1 MSSSDPVTL
10 ARDTTTTAGTL
21 RGAAVLAVLCVLA
34 SVSVAIDGF
43 RWGLGNNALQ
53 APILQRAVD
62 PTLFPGDPFIATL
75 DKYTSAVWWLLAQ
88 VGHALEIR
96 EWEPIIFA
104 LHLVSRVLFLGGL
117 HALIGVYVRD
127 RRVLLACV
135 AVLALGASLRGPSVV
150 GVHGLMGRVPD
161 HTALATAVGLFA
173 IAAALRARHVVA
185 AVFAALAFDINAFV
199 GVWLVPVV
207 VVTLYATRSEL
218 RGAGRAW
225 FTAAASYGMLTAP
238 VAAWVFSAVAAP
250 SAATAP
256 PLDYRA
262 FLYEYFP
269 KHFFIDSAARDDLQ
283 LLATI
288 VLVGVVGVLT
298 LGPAVR
304 GLRACYAAWIGMFLL
319 GAAAPYLTSSPSV
332 LNLHLLRM
340 DGFLMI
346 LAAVVA
352 ATVAAVL
359 IDARQAAPGSLA
371 VAVGTLSGLATGFW
385 WLTLA
390 GVGAAAAILP
400 DRSRPVRWLAFAA
413 LGASAVSVL
422 LLSDHVS
429 GNRGMTIVSALALVG
444 TFLVT
449 GAPAAA
455 AFALAAV
462 CSRTQQPKAVAVS
475 LVALAV
481 SVVPL
486 SDASRRRGLA
496 YVLLLAAGL
505 LGVMRAS
512 MLEHRLMIGFV
523 IVALAA
529 ELLVRR
535 VDLARL
541 GALRIG
547 RFGYAGLVGLV
558 ALGALAELRRPGPRD
573 PLEAQI
579 GSWRELQEWAKSN
592 TRIDDVFAVPDW
604 PDGFGVWSER
614 SIWVNWK
621 HGAAVMWDPAY
632 HPVYQER
639 RRLQKETAD
648 PLAFAQATGVCFAVA
663 NIHAPRETFPRFDV
677 LAAGL
682 PVTFRNDRFAVVD
695 LCPARS
701 GGASRKPVA
710 ASRPAAGGPND
721 T

>member
-1 MSSSDPVTL
+1 MPSSDPVTV
-10 ARDTTTTAGTL
+10 AHDTTTTAGML
-21 RGAAVLAVLCVLA
+21 RGAALLAVLCVLA

-75 DKYTSAVWWLLAQ
+75 DKYTSAVWWVLAQ
-88 VGHALEIR
+88 VGHVLEIR

-104 LHLVSRVLFLGGL
+104 LHLASRVLFLGGL

-127 RRVLLACV
+127 RRILFACV

-173 IAAALRARHVVA
+173 IAAALRARHVAA

-199 GVWLVPVV
+199 GVWLLPVV
-207 VVTLYATRSEL
+207 FVTLYATRPEL
-218 RGAGRAW
+218 RGASRAW
-225 FTAAASYGMLTAP
+225 LSAAAGYGVLAAP
-238 VAAWVFSAVAAP
+238 VAIWVFSAVAAP
-250 SAATAP
+250 SAADAP

-269 KHFFIDSAARDDLQ
+269 KHFFIDSAARDDLH
-283 LLATI
+283 LLVTI
-288 VLVGVVGVLT
+288 VLVGVVGVIT
-298 LGPAVR
+298 LGPAAR
-304 GLRACYAAWIGMFLL
+304 GLRACYATWIAMFLL

-359 IDARQAAPGSLA
+359 IDARQAVPGSLA
-371 VAVGTLSGLATGFW
+371 AAVGTLAGLATGFW

-390 GVGAAAAILP
+390 GVGTAAALLP
-400 DRSRPVRWLAFAA
+400 DRPRSIRWLAFAA
-413 LGASAVSVL
+413 LGASAASVL
-422 LLSDHVS
+422 LLFDHVS
-429 GNRGMTIVSALALVG
+429 GNRGMSIAGALALVG
-444 TFLVT
+444 TFIVT
-449 GAPAAA
+449 GAPAGA

-462 CSRTQQPKAVAVS
+462 CSRTQQPKAVVLS

-496 YVLLLAAGL
+496 YVLLFAAGL

-512 MLEHRLMIGFV
+512 MLEHRLLIGFV
-523 IVALAA
+523 IVTLAA
-529 ELLVRR
+529 ELLMRR
-535 VDLARL
+535 VDVARL

-573 PLEAQI
+573 PYAAEI
-579 GSWRELQEWAKSN
+579 TSWRELQVWAKSN

-621 HGAAVMWDPAY
+621 HGAAVMWDPTY
-632 HPVYQER
+632 QPVYQER
-639 RRLQKETAD
+639 RRLQKEATD
-648 PLAFAQATGVCFAVA
+648 PLGFAQVSGVCFAVA
-663 NIHAPRETFPRFDV
+663 TITAPRETFPRFDV

-682 PVTFRNDRFAVVD
+682 PVPFRNDRFAVVD
-695 LCPARS
+695 LCPPARRS
-701 GGASRKPVA
+701 PMSAG
-710 ASRPAAGGPND
+710 RPPIGVPNG